1 MMGILS
7 FAQGCINVLVTL
19 SEACKEVTYHL
30 FDIGS
35 DAFNIAGALFNILNK
50 IGLLLLNIGKFIFL
64 WMYQLTYI
72 IFYTCWM
79 VAVECALVLCWLFNN
94 CLGYGTVVAE
104 IVLSKMAV
112 AWGYFCQLT
121 ETLLSWFPV
130 CSSWAA
136 TNLHLLAS
144 GILSFV
150 IQVFEL
156 LKTVCSVIFTCMLS
170 GITGVWNNVFYVF
183 FLTTWMSVCSI
194 KDKCHEM
201 VAKMCESLTAPF
213 NMEALRLQL
222 QQVTH
227 DLASVL
233 SSDWY
238 RICFFCLL
246 LSICA
251 CFVGRKL
258 YSYLYRKGF
267 TFPVYGLSQGNVIQL
282 PADRHLDFIDLSDDE
297 EPAFLQNLQ
306 VGNMQYYAEDDES
319 DNDSVISL
327 NNDIDS
333 TEGSQI
339 SESTDS
345 DNISNFSDVETDS
358 EEFDLADDASDITEL
373 EYYEN
378 EPFEVQLPE
387 TPTRNEFSSRSQTPS
402 RMTPY
407 QLKRELENEKDRKK
421 CVICTENQKDVL
433 LLPCRHMC
441 MCVDCAHH
449 FVAQKPARRRI
460 CPLCRSPINSVMNI
474 YL

>member
-64 WMYQLTYI
+64 WMYQLAYI

-94 CLGYGTVVAE
+94 CL
-104 IVLSKMAV
+104 
-112 AWGYFCQLT
+112 
-121 ETLLSWFPV
+121 
-130 CSSWAA
+130 A

-170 GITGVWNNVFYVF
+170 GITGVWNNVLYVF

-227 DLASVL
+227 DLASGL

-238 RICFFCLL
+238 KICFFCLL

-306 VGNMQYYAEDDES
+306 VRNMQYYAEDDES

-358 EEFDLADDASDITEL
+358 EEFDLPDDASDITEL

-441 MCVDCAHH
+441 MRVDCARH